1 MSREAYTWQTYK
13 DSKHELG
20 WNCQQVCLES
30 REAHLTEDERQVVL
44 WRLRRDVGGQADQVQ
59 WPQVVVLEAFPKA
72 VPCDCLA
79 VVHVT
84 LTGVV
89 SEDTVDQDCLL
100 SFIEPSVLATEPAL
114 RLANTR
120 WHKEPRCN
128 ANTGG
133 DSTFNQKQ
141 PYRNQSAKL

>member
-1 MSREAYTWQTYK
+1 M
-13 DSKHELG
+13 G

-89 SEDTVDQDCLL
+89 SEDAVDQDGL
-100 SFIEPSVLATEPAL
+100 FTFVEPSILATKPAL
-114 RLANTR
+114 RLANAC
-120 WHKEPRCN
+120 WHKEPRGN
-128 ANTGG
+128 ANAGG
-133 DSTFNQKQ
+133 DSTFNQE
-141 PYRNQSAKL
+141 